1 MKNRVLLAALSL
13 VCVGPAA
20 PVLAGS
26 VYVPLAADRT
36 ENGIRYQTQVW
47 ITNEGVEERRFTAHF
62 IPTNTDGTDREGV
75 VNQQVTVP
83 GNGTFY
89 LQSVTGAG
97 EQGMLEISGAPQIV
111 VNALMVATV
120 DGVSSLGAA
129 IPVVSSENLY
139 DADSVAHIQGWMRSN
154 ALRSDFGVVNLGH
167 EPASCAISVF
177 RSDGSQIQSTAVIG
191 VPPLGHRH
199 FDDALNLL
207 GVQSISAVRSTTSCD
222 QPFYAYLRTFDV
234 NTGELFIT
242 LPSSKLEL
250 SALEPPGEVA
260 PPPPPPP
267 PSTCGA
273 GVHCFSRPGT
283 FFTAR
288 VGEPYRRET
297 MTLPPGS
304 YSRLRF
310 RVDIFV
316 SGWTQPTSG
325 LHLAWW
331 LANSGRHFNLY
342 GFSGWKGPTRNEVL
356 FRHGIGIAAGDKPK
370 FEQPMVF
377 QPGRTY
383 KVDYDYNPTARYLSY
398 KILDESG
405 NLLKEIRHVPN
416 VNKVHIEAGETITAD
431 FSNVPG
437 HNPVE
442 PPSYGWQYKNLLIE
456 VFP

>member
-1 MKNRVLLAALSL
+1 MRNRVLLAALGL
-13 VCVGPAA
+13 LCLGPAA

-36 ENGIRYQTQVW
+36 ENGVRYQTQVW
-47 ITNEGVEERRFTAHF
+47 ITNEGIEERRFSTHF
-62 IPTNTDGTDREGV
+62 IPTGTDGTDRDGV

-83 GNGTFY
+83 GNGSFY
-89 LQSVTGAG
+89 LQSVTAAG
-97 EQGMLEISGAPQIV
+97 QNGMLEISGAPQIV

-120 DGVSSLGAA
+120 EGVSNLGAS
-129 IPVVSSENLY
+129 IPVVSSDNLFEA
-139 DADSVAHIQGWMRSN
+139 DAMAHVQGWMRSN

-167 EPASCAISVF
+167 EPASCSISVF
-177 RSDGSQIQSTAVIG
+177 RNDGSQIQSTAVISL
-191 VPPLGHRH
+191 PPLGHRQ
-199 FDDALNLL
+199 FDDALGLL
-207 GVQSISAVRSTTSCD
+207 GIQAVSAVRSTTSCT
-222 QPFYAYLRTFDV
+222 QPFYVYLRTYDI

-242 LPSSKLEL
+242 LPSSKLESSIL
-250 SALEPPGEVA
+250 QPPGEVA
-260 PPPPPPP
+260 PPPPPP
-267 PSTCGA
+267 TCGA
-273 GVHCFSRPGT
+273 GVHCFTKAGT
-283 FFTAR
+283 FFTVRPA
-288 VGEPYRRET
+288 EPYRRET

-304 YSRLRF
+304 YSRLRL
-310 RVDIFV
+310 RLDIFV

-342 GFSGWKGPTRNEVL
+342 GFSGWKGPNRNEVL
-356 FRHGIGIAAGDKPK
+356 FRHGIGITAGDKPK

-383 KVDYDYNPTARYLSY
+383 KVDYDYNPVARYLSY

-416 VNKVHIEAGETITAD
+416 VNKVHIEQGETITAD
-431 FSNVPG
+431 FSNILG
-437 HNPVE
+437 ANPIE
-442 PPSYGWQYKNLLIE
+442 PPSYGWQYKNLVIE